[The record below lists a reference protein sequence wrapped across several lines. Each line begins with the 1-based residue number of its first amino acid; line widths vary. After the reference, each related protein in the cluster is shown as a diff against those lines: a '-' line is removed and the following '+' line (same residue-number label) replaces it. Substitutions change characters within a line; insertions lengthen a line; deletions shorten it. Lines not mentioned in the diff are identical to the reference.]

1 MGLVE
6 VTISGHD
13 LCLLEHT
20 AGARAGD
27 GAGWGALAM
36 QEGVWKGMLLYV
48 LFILSSMCYWSGE
61 RSCQWELWL
70 AVVFQKITVDFS
82 KSVFVLL
89 FPNRSIKTCSICSC
103 CNVLVVCNLA
113 SFLLPL

>member
-6 VTISGHD
+6 VTIPGHD
-13 LCLLEHT
+13 LCLHEHT

-61 RSCQWELWL
+61 RSRHWELWL
-70 AVVFQKITVDFS
+70 AVGFQKITVDFS
-82 KSVFVLL
+82 KSALVLL
-89 FPNRSIKTCSICSC
+89 FPDR
-103 CNVLVVCNLA
+103 
-113 SFLLPL
+113 